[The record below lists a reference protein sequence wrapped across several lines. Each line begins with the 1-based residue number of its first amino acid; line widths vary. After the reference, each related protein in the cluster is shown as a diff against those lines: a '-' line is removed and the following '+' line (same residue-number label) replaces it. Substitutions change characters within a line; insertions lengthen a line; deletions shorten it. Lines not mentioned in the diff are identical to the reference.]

1 MFDKNEC
8 VNIIKTAGL
17 EIFDEAKVGMNT
29 DLVRNKLQLIQ
40 IQLNRLDQM
49 EAIRRT
55 R

>member
-17 EIFDEAKVGMNT
+17 EIFEETKVGMNT

-49 EAIRRT
+49 EAIRSSK
-55 R
+55 